1 MPFRNLSISWCHIH
15 IFLGISRLQCV
26 QGVEGLLIHVCTI
39 TSSVAREQRMRAGL
53 SLSILRFLHEVC
65 RMIITVTNPASLGIA
80 LLALGNLMI
89 LGVSL
94 MMIMITH
101 AAIVHFQLC
110 T

>member
-1 MPFRNLSISWCHIH
+1 MPFRNLSISWCRIH
-15 IFLGISRLQCV
+15 VFLGISGLQCT

-39 TSSVAREQRMRAGL
+39 TTSVGREQRMRAGF

-65 RMIITVTNPASLGIA
+65 RMIITETNPAYWDLA

-94 MMIMITH
+94 VMIMITH

>member
-1 MPFRNLSISWCHIH
+1 MPFGNLSISWCCIH
-15 IFLGISRLQCV
+15 VFLGISGLQCA
-26 QGVEGLLIHVCTI
+26 QSVEGLLIHVCTI
-39 TSSVAREQRMRAGL
+39 TTTVGREQRTRPVL